1 MSLKVVHLW
10 LISSPCVWP
19 FVFIFYDFCFLAVL
33 AVLDLAV
40 CTLFPGRG
48 ERGRLLGCGVQALLQ
63 WLLLWGVGLSLRR
76 LLLWGMASHCSGSSC
91 GAWASHCGG
100 SSCGAWPLI
109 AEAARV
115 GDGLSLRRLCPWGMG
130 SHRGRCARGA
140 WALKGSGRMGFG
152 SCCTGGSGVVV
163 HGLGCPEA
171 REILV
176 PRPGVQP
183 LSPAFEGRFLTTGPP
198 GMSLYA
204 LFYELPLQA

>member
-76 LLLWGMASHCSGSSC
+76 LLLWGMASHC
-91 GAWASHCGG
+91 GG

-140 WALKGSGRMGFG
+140 WALIAEAAPVG
-152 SCCTGGSGVVV
+152 
-163 HGLGCPEA
+163 HGLSRALGAWALVVAAPGAQELWCVGLVAPRHA
-171 REILV
+171 R
-176 PRPGVQP
+176 
-183 LSPAFEGRFLTTGPP
+183 S
-198 GMSLYA
+198 
-204 LFYELPLQA
+204 